1 MVKWLLFLGLGSGSF
16 RLEQGSGG
24 FLHFRHGTLF
34 FPGCAVFAGL
44 TGLFLAFIGSA
55 DQQIAAHERLVVENV
70 HGTDG
75 AISFVFLLYFRI
87 LLPPV
92 YQKTFLSS
100 FLTQNRNQILLCPV
114 DCNTSFPPFLLGMKG
129 KSCALN
135 AYTITISLYLFGTDS
150 SVRLIST
157 ASSFGRS

>member
-1 MVKWLLFLGLGSGSF
+1 MDE
-16 RLEQGSGG
+16 LEKKPIDAA
-24 FLHFRHGTLF
+24 FDITLK
-34 FPGCAVFAGL
+34 
-44 TGLFLAFIGSA
+44 T
-55 DQQIAAHERLVVENV
+55 
-70 HGTDG
+70 
-75 AISFVFLLYFRI
+75 
-87 LLPPV
+87 
-92 YQKTFLSS
+92 KTFLSS